1 MIIQNGVPYL
11 NFFHNLM
18 LYNINKGVKKVK
30 LCPINFFGNIE
41 RKRWKK
47 VKMDD
52 FSRSKV

>member
-18 LYNINKGVKKVK
+18 LYNINKGVKKVE